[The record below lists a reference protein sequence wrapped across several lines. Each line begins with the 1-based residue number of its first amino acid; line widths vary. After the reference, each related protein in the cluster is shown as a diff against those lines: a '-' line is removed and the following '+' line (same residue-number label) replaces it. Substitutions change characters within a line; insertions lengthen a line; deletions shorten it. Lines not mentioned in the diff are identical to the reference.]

1 MNVLL
6 TSAGRRTSLLE
17 AFKKAAHQRKGKV
30 FAGDIDGLAPSL
42 YLADQGF
49 KLPSVKSPEYIPY
62 LLELVEKHKI
72 RLVVPTIDTELP
84 ALAATSAEFQK
95 RGCIAL
101 VSSEDLIHISED
113 KWRSAKTFSE
123 RGLRVPRSWLPEEIA
138 PENLAN
144 LPESLFVKPRDGSA
158 SQNTYQISPGELSS
172 ILTQVPNP
180 IIQECVKSPEITI
193 DALLDLSGKI
203 IHFVPRLRI
212 RTLAGESIQ
221 GVTIADTKIRSW
233 LIQALD
239 IIASLGGKGPLTLQA
254 FLTEGEPTISEV
266 NPRFGGGFPLTLAAG
281 GNYPEWI
288 LEMLEGKDVPPKLGE
303 YKEGL
308 YMTRYYT
315 EIFREEPLWQ

>member
-17 AFKKAAHQRKGKV
+17 AFKEAVYQRGGKV

-49 KLPSVKSPEYIPY
+49 KLPKAKSPEYIPC
-62 LLELVEKHKI
+62 LLELIEKHKI
-72 RLVVPTIDTELP
+72 RLIVPTIDTELP
-84 ALAATSAEFQK
+84 ALSAASAEFKK
-95 RGCIAL
+95 RGCTAL
-101 VSSEDLIHISED
+101 VSSEELVAISGD
-113 KWRSAKTFSE
+113 KWRSVKTFGE

-138 PENLAN
+138 PENQTN
-144 LPESLFVKPRDGSA
+144 LPESLFIKPRDGSA
-158 SQNTYQISPGELSS
+158 SQNTYRVSRSS
-172 ILTQVPNP
+172 LTSLLTQVPNP
-180 IIQECVKSPEITI
+180 IIQEDIDSPEITI
-193 DALLDLSGKI
+193 DALLDLNGRI

-239 IIASLGGKGPLTLQA
+239 VIASLGGRGPITLQA
-254 FLTEGEPTISEV
+254 FLTEGGPTISEV

-288 LEMLEGKDVPPKLGE
+288 LEMLEGKDVSPRLGE
-303 YKEGL
+303 YKKGL
-308 YMTRYYT
+308 YMTRYYV
-315 EIFREEPLWQ
+315 EIFKEEPLWQ